1 MNKDEYDFID
11 KLVMLAILQHDCET
25 LETILRPS
33 SAYNPAG
40 LFDSIEQMRAYY
52 EYKNVS

>member
-11 KLVMLAILQHDCET
+11 KLVMLATLQHDCEE

-33 SAYNPAG
+33 SELNPAG

>member
-11 KLVMLAILQHDCET
+11 KLVIFATLQYDSET

-33 SAYNPAG
+33 SANNPDG
-40 LFDSIEQMRAYY
+40 LFESIEQMRAYY
-52 EYKNVS
+52 EYKK